1 MIKKLRKACV
11 LITALTMFALSLTAC
26 GDTTGAAGD
35 AAQTADA
42 ATESNT
48 DTAANI
54 STDVP
59 AADAAAETAVV
70 TQDAYFEENNISFT
84 DERTFTV
91 PFAADTYDPE
101 SLEYKEYKG
110 VTVEPEDKAVI
121 TLGELKPAKC
131 DKDGYKAFTLDYT
144 VTGDI
149 RVTVDTYDY
158 DENYSYE
165 PQFPH
170 VDIADYYTG
179 TLLTYYPSLER
190 TEEGYDYIDTLTF
203 NNKSYE
209 IAYYNLEKYGDYV
222 EGDWRIDENADDS
235 RMQWYD
241 VTVSEEHTIE
251 IRVPESYDGLVFAVN
266 LNGIKEYD
274 KGAFFEYMGNKK
286 RLIYEEDPNGYTY
299 SPDAS
304 AFIRASDY

>member
-1 MIKKLRKACV
+1 MIFNKGKAV
-11 LITALTMFALSLTAC
+11 ALILALAMPALSLTAC
-26 GDTTGAAGD
+26 GDTATDTTQTEDTAKVSDQAVVTDTDND
-35 AAQTADA
+35 APVVDT
-42 ATESNT
+42 ATE
-48 DTAANI
+48 A
-54 STDVP
+54 
-59 AADAAAETAVV
+59 AVV
-70 TQDAYFEENNISFT
+70 TQDAYFEENDISFSS
-84 DERTFTV
+84 ERSFTV

-101 SLEYKEYKG
+101 NLEYKEYKG
-110 VTVEPEDKAVI
+110 VTVKPEDKAVI

-131 DKDGYKAFTLDYT
+131 DKAGYKAFTLDYI

-170 VDIADYYTG
+170 VDIVDYYTG

-190 TEEGYDYIDTLTF
+190 TEEGYDYIDKLTF

-209 IAYYNLEKYGDYV
+209 IAYYNLEKYGDYT
-222 EGDWRIDENADDS
+222 ESDWRIDEDADDS

-241 VTVSEEHTIE
+241 VTVSEEHTME
-251 IRVPESYDGLVFAVN
+251 IRVPEDYDGIVFAVN

-304 AFIRASDY
+304 TFIRASDY